1 MTIRLMIIGDVVG
14 APGIAMV
21 QKYLP
26 KLKAEHSIDGI
37 IVNGENAADGKG
49 VTPRIMKCFQHIG
62 VDLVTSGNHIWYR
75 REIYPYLDAHDDL
88 LRPANFP
95 SSSPGKGVGL
105 FKAKDVPVGVIN
117 IQGRVFMRE
126 FVGCPLKTVET
137 SLTYLRSKT
146 KIIILD
152 VHAETT
158 SEKTAIAFYFDGK
171 VSAVVGTH
179 THVQTADER
188 ILPEGTAFITD
199 LGMCGTLNSVIGVK
213 KEAILYNM
221 QRQMPTRFTLESK
234 PPYILSGVIVAIDS
248 ETGAA
253 RSIERL
259 RIIDSSISLNE

>member
-1 MTIRLMIIGDVVG
+1 MTIKLMIIGDVVG
-14 APGIAMV
+14 APGIAIV

-26 KLKAEHSIDGI
+26 KLKAEHGIDGI

-49 VTPRIMKCFQHIG
+49 ITPRIMKCFRHIG

-95 SSSPGKGVGL
+95 ASSPGKGVGL
-105 FKAKDVPVGVIN
+105 LKVKGIPVGVIN
-117 IQGRVFMRE
+117 VQGRVFMRE
-126 FVGCPLKTVET
+126 FVSCPIKTVET
-137 SLTYLRSKT
+137 GLTYLRTKT
-146 KIIILD
+146 KVIILD

-158 SEKTAIAFYFDGK
+158 SEKTAIALYFDGK

-221 QRQMPTRFTLESK
+221 QNQMPTRFTVDSE
-234 PPYILSGVIVAIDS
+234 PPYVLSGVIVAIDS
-248 ETGAA
+248 QTGVAQ
-253 RSIERL
+253 SIERI
-259 RIIDSSISLNE
+259 RIIDDTISLDG